1 MLICK
6 FQLICRTDLELK
18 KDLYVQKRDSTE
30 RYEDAIQSQKIKKI
44 PYELL
49 LGKLKQKQTLKQ
61 WQANNKQLEQEVAK
75 GTKTMK

>member
-49 LGKLKQKQTLKQ
+49 LGKLKHKQTLKQ

>member
-6 FQLICRTDLELK
+6 LQFICRTDLELK

-61 WQANNKQLEQEVAK
+61 WQVNNKQLEQEVAK